1 MTARYTSTCGGSLAC
16 LLMLL
21 FCVTALQAAPA
32 PKLDLPLACRLTQ
45 SCWVANYPDTDPTPL
60 ARDFLCRA
68 RTYEAHDGVDFAIR
82 DLAAMASG
90 VAVLAAAAGTVI
102 NVRDA
107 MQDVAVTDQ
116 ATRARV
122 EGRECG
128 NGVLLQHARG
138 WQTQYCHLRQ
148 GSVSV
153 KPGQQVEHGTVLGM
167 VGLSGQTEFPHL
179 HLALR
184 LNGKPIDPFTGN
196 PLEAGCGT
204 AARSLWQGNIVY
216 EQVALYNAGFA
227 AGVPDIDAIRQGK
240 GDGQSLD
247 PESAAL
253 VIWVDMLGAQAGDRL
268 RLRIVAPDGS
278 RVIDSEQALEK
289 TQARRFIYAGARR
302 GNTRWAPGEY
312 IGDIIHTR
320 TLDGRPQ
327 ATKLDIRASVQD
339 APN

>member
-1 MTARYTSTCGGSLAC
+1 MTARFTSTRGVALAS

-21 FCVTALQAAPA
+21 FCATGSRAVPG

-45 SCWVANYPDTDPTPL
+45 TCWVANYPDADPTPL
-60 ARDFLCRA
+60 ARDFRCRA
-68 RTYEAHDGVDFAIR
+68 RTYEAHDGVDFALR

-102 NVRDA
+102 NVRDG
-107 MQDVAVTDQ
+107 MQDVAVTAQ
-116 ATRARV
+116 AARARV

-128 NGVLLQHARG
+128 NGVLLQHEDG

-153 KPGQQVEHGTVLGM
+153 KPGQQVEHGAVLGM

-179 HLALR
+179 HFALR
-184 LNGKPIDPFTGN
+184 FNGKPIDPFTGK
-196 PLEAGCGT
+196 PLEAGCGI
-204 AARSLWQGNIVY
+204 AAPALWQGDIEY
-216 EQVALYNAGFA
+216 EQVALYNAGIA

-240 GDGQSLD
+240 GGGQSLD
-247 PESAAL
+247 PEAKAL
-253 VIWVDMLGAQAGDRL
+253 VIWVDMLGVQAGDRL
-268 RLRIVAPDGS
+268 RLRIVAPDGTS
-278 RVIDSEQALEK
+278 VVDSEQTLEK
-289 TQARRFIYAGARR
+289 TQARRYVYVGARR
-302 GNTRWAPGEY
+302 RNTHWAPGEY

-327 ATKLDIRASVQD
+327 ATKLEIRESVQA